1 MEICHRSTY
10 RHNAYR
16 QNTYHQRVMRW
27 GFFLVLVGGV
37 NGAVS
42 DAQADVSPVV
52 ISTEQLISRES
63 LSHQSLPSLSGPVAP
78 ALTSNAPERLDLNTA
93 VARAVSWHPDIREA
107 IGRLFE
113 QSEAVNIAR
122 SQYYPQIS
130 GGINNGITNS
140 YSNSGYSPSLVL
152 SISQM
157 LYDFG
162 KVDSQVRAAN
172 AGVAQEQANVLVSID
187 SVAHE
192 TALAVVRVQGYQ
204 KLVGIASDQLAAL
217 NRISQLARQRSDEGA
232 SSLSDVVQTDV
243 RIEGA
248 RSALL
253 QYQASLDRW
262 RATLASRLGWERIQQ
277 VNHDFP
283 SSLGKSCDV
292 SQPDER
298 LIPAV
303 LAAYAQ
309 ANKAQAQLDEAN
321 ARMLPTVSLQP
332 EVSHYLNDRY
342 ANSETLNRTQYSA
355 WVKVEVPLY
364 QGGRLTSG
372 RNAATHSL
380 EAANAAIQNAR
391 LDAHQQLAEA
401 RNESQ
406 SLARTLQIQVR
417 QQDLGEKT
425 RALYQQQYLELGTRP
440 LLDVL
445 NAEQEVFQARFTEQ
459 QTLMQLHQLQ
469 LDCLYSTG
477 KMRAAFALN
486 NSTIQAVEIQP

>member
-1 MEICHRSTY
+1 MEIG
-10 RHNAYR
+10 R
-16 QNTYHQRVMRW
+16 QSIIRL
-27 GFFLVLVGGV
+27 GCVLLYAGGLYTS
-37 NGAVS
+37 VS
-42 DAQADVSPVV
+42 EPQAAEPRI

-63 LSHQSLPSLSGPVAP
+63 SSHQPFSYEQLPSLSGTVAQP
-78 ALTSNAPERLDLNTA
+78 LVSHAPERLDITSA
-93 VARAVSWHPDIREA
+93 VTRAVSWHPDIREA

-122 SQYYPQIS
+122 SQYYPQVR
-130 GGINNGITNS
+130 GGINNGFTNS
-140 YSNSGYSPSLVL
+140 TSNSGYSPSLVL

-187 SVAHE
+187 TVAHE
-192 TALAVVRVQGYQ
+192 TASALVRVQGYQ
-204 KLVGIASDQLAAL
+204 KLVDIAKNQLTAL
-217 NRISQLARQRSDEGA
+217 NHISQQARQRSDEGA

-262 RATLASRLGWERIQQ
+262 RATLAARLGWERIQQ
-277 VNHDFP
+277 VSSDFP
-283 SSLGKSCDV
+283 TSLGKSCDV
-292 SQPDER
+292 NQPNDQ

-321 ARMLPTVSLQP
+321 AQMLPTVSLQP
-332 EVSHYLNDRY
+332 EVNHYLNDRY

-372 RNAATHSL
+372 RNAAAHSL

-391 LDAHQQLAEA
+391 LDARQQLSEA
-401 RNESQ
+401 KNESQ
-406 SLARTLQIQVR
+406 SLARTLQIQAR

-425 RALYQQQYLELGTRP
+425 RELYQQQYLELGTRP